1 MCEYNYSKINKILA
15 LNNTDNLDKIEKYEV
30 KNILLIGATGY
41 LGAHILNSFLHNE
54 SGIAYCLIRDK
65 NGISSEERLFN
76 RLHFYFGNSIEKF
89 KNRIKIISGDIV
101 KENIGL
107 SDSDYNEL
115 INGINVV
122 INSGAL
128 VKHFGLK
135 NFLKTSMLLVLKT

>member
-1 MCEYNYSKINKILA
+1 MILRFRRN
-15 LNNTDNLDKIEKYEV
+15 LNRSCAV
-30 KNILLIGATGY
+30 
-41 LGAHILNSFLHNE
+41 
-54 SGIAYCLIRDK
+54 
-65 NGISSEERLFN
+65 
-76 RLHFYFGNSIEKF
+76 
-89 KNRIKIISGDIV
+89 V

-135 NFLKTSMLLVLKT
+135 KLFEDINVTGTKNIVNFCLHNAKRLIHCSTISVSGFGDKNEFTITPNADESRNFSEQDLFINQDFKRGLLAVVPVYHRGEQL